1 VKHVYALIAVFVI
14 SGAIVAA
21 CTSSSNQSSSSSST
35 TAAATENA
43 MSSTMAPAMKPA
55 ALPIPLS
62 KLKSMS
68 IAKGDPAAG
77 KVVFDSNCASC
88 HGAGA
93 KGGGPGPKLAGIGI
107 KPGQVAFMIRNPNA
121 IDPDSAMPKLTLTD
135 KQVADVS
142 AYVASLK

>member
-1 VKHVYALIAVFVI
+1 MKPVYALIAVLVV

-21 CTSSSNQSSSSSST
+21 CTGSSNQSSSSSA
-35 TAAATENA
+35 TAAATDNA
-43 MSSTMAPAMKPA
+43 MSSTMAPAMKPTT
-55 ALPIPLS
+55 LPIPLT
-62 KLKSMS
+62 KLKSLTV
-68 IAKGDPAAG
+68 AKGNPAAG

-88 HGAGA
+88 HGAGG
-93 KGGGPGPKLAGIGI
+93 KGGGPGPALAGIGI
-107 KPGQVAFMIRNPNA
+107 KPGQVAFMIRNPAA